1 MEQNGAQQ
9 GQSLFESQLPDPLPT
24 LAVSPTPQA
33 FPFQD
38 EHFAP
43 KRNVLR
49 ILFTKN
55 MIPKINRP
63 PRLESAYYHYL
74 MSLPLSTVPLPLA
87 HDSNDSHA
95 PSKDVAHVPSEY
107 LAVLHT

>member
-49 ILFTKN
+49 ILFIQN
-55 MIPKINRP
+55 MIPKINRK
-63 PRLESAYYHYL
+63 LERAQYRYL
-74 MSLPLSTVPLPLA
+74 ISLPLSTVPLPLA

-95 PSKDVAHVPSEY
+95 PSKDVAHVPSES